1 MNNTAKTT
9 TNTLE
14 PVTGISKDTFA
25 TIMRMVE
32 PEYLKWRRT
41 PLAKRNENYAQFRNR
56 VGAVFGLSNTT
67 MNRVIHVIRYREV
80 AIKRNTMA
88 GEMKLYKAVDSMPV
102 RAGKIARLAAER
114 AVRLATKMKATV
126 RTLGGNRKTPQPV
139 SGAVTLA

>member
-41 PLAKRNENYAQFRNR
+41 PLAKRNETYAQFRIR
-56 VGAVFGLSNTT
+56 VGAVFGLSTAT
-67 MNRVIHVIRYREV
+67 VTRVIHVIRYREV

-88 GEMKLYKAVDSMPV
+88 GEMKLHKAVDSMPV

-114 AVRLATKMKATV
+114 AAALATKMKATV
-126 RTLGGNRKTPQPV
+126 RTLGGNRKAPQQV
-139 SGAVTLA
+139 TGAVTMA